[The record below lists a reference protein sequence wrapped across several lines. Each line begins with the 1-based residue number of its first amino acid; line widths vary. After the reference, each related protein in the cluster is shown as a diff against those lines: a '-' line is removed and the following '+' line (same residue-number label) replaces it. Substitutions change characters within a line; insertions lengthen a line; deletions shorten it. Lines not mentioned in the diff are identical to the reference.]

1 MKWRQKGVLWYVHV
15 CTTFKTK
22 IESQWAHYKSHISRV
37 TKVQFFLIFIVS
49 SISPEEAICLN
60 LLKQVKEEEVYFLIF
75 IVNSICPVEAICLNL
90 LKQVKEEEI

>member
-1 MKWRQKGVLWYVHV
+1 M
-15 CTTFKTK
+15 
-22 IESQWAHYKSHISRV
+22 
-37 TKVQFFLIFIVS
+37 S